1 MTLISKNDTK
11 MKRTLKGR
19 LVEILY
25 EYGHIVKD
33 EVNGDI
39 GSEQAEIKKEVI
51 INKILTL
58 IETK

>member
-1 MTLISKNDTK
+1 MTLISKIDTK

-19 LVEILY
+19 LAEILY
-25 EYGHIVKD
+25 EYGYIVKD

-58 IETK
+58 IKTK